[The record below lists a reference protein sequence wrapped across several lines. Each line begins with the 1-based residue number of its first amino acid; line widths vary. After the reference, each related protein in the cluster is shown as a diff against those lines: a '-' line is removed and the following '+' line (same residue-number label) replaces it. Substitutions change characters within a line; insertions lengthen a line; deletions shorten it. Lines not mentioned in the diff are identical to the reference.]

1 MPVQNKKNH
10 NQNGNEKRLRLL
22 IENTPAAI
30 AIFDRKMR
38 YLYVSKRW
46 MQDYHLG
53 SRNIIGLGHYEVFPE
68 MPQHWKEIHRCSLSG
83 ETFSQ
88 DEESFTRADGTIE
101 WVKWE
106 TCPWYGD
113 DDKIGGI
120 ILFTEVI
127 TKRKKAEE
135 ALLKMNELLEKMV
148 RDRTAELDAA
158 LKKEKSLNDLKSRF
172 VSTASHEFRTP
183 LSTLSSSLTLL
194 EQYVK
199 PAQESKE
206 AKHFRRMKVSIH
218 QLIEILDD
226 FLSLDTLENG
236 KAHLRYSGF
245 NLKGLIQTCVDDMS
259 LTVKRGQKIGLNYL
273 GIEEVTQDPK
283 ALRLIV
289 YNLLSNASKFSPEH
303 APIRLY
309 INAGKTG
316 INIQVK
322 DKGIGIPEN
331 EHHLMFTRLFR
342 AANATNVPG
351 TGLGL
356 NIIYSYIELMN
367 GKISFESKPGE
378 GTVFHVILPLPV
390 HQ

>member
-1 MPVQNKKNH
+1 MPVQNKEIH
-10 NQNGNEKRLRLL
+10 QQSANEKRLRLL

-38 YLYVSKRW
+38 YLHVSKRW

-53 SRNIIGLGHYEVFPE
+53 SKNIIGLGHYEVFPE
-68 MPQHWKEIHRCSLSG
+68 TPQHWREMHQRSLSG
-83 ETFSQ
+83 ETLNQ
-88 DEESFTRADGTIE
+88 GEEPFTRADGTIE

-106 TCPWYGD
+106 ACPWYGD
-113 DDKIGGI
+113 NEKIGGI

-127 TKRKKAEE
+127 TKRKVTEE
-135 ALLKMNELLEKMV
+135 ALLKMNELLEKKV
-148 RDRTAELDAA
+148 RDRTAELKAA
-158 LKKEKSLNDLKSRF
+158 LVKEKSLNDLKSRF

-199 PAQESKE
+199 PGQESKE
-206 AKHFRRMKVSIH
+206 ARHFRRMKASIH

-236 KAHLRYSGF
+236 KAHLRYSRF
-245 NLKGLIQTCVDDMS
+245 NLKDLIQACVDDIA
-259 LTVKRGQKIGLNYL
+259 LTIKTGQKIELNYL
-273 GIEEVTQDPK
+273 GMEEVSQDPK

-289 YNLLSNASKFSPEH
+289 CNLLSNASKFSPEH
-303 APIRLY
+303 APIGLH
-309 INAGKTG
+309 INAGTTG

-322 DKGIGIPEN
+322 DKGIGIPES
-331 EHHLMFTRLFR
+331 EHHLMFSRLFR

-367 GKISFESKPGE
+367 GKISFDSTLGE
-378 GTVFHVILPLPV
+378 GTVFHVMLPLPV
-390 HQ
+390 YQ